1 MPTPTK
7 ELQAMG
13 DVIADMT
20 MSLDG
25 YIADPDGRADRLF
38 GWYFGGDTEVPTP
51 DPAVSFRTTE
61 ASAGVLRDALRG
73 VGAIVGGR
81 DYFDSANGWGGAH
94 PMGVPAFILTHRP
107 PPEDWPADNDAIRF
121 VYDGIESAIAQAR
134 EVAGDKTVAVATPST
149 TRQAYEAGLL
159 DRLSVNLV
167 PVLLGE
173 GIPWFAGMD
182 ADLEDP
188 TIVPG
193 KGVTHLR
200 YRLAKAA

>member
-1 MPTPTK
+1 
-7 ELQAMG
+7 MG
-13 DVIADMT
+13 SVIADMS

-25 YIADPDGRADRLF
+25 FIADPDGRADRLF
-38 GWYFGGDTEVPTP
+38 GWFFAGDTEVPTP

-61 ASAGVLRDALRG
+61 ESADVLRDALRS
-73 VGAIVGGR
+73 VGAVVGGR
-81 DYFDSANGWGGAH
+81 TYFDMAAGWGGAH

-121 VYDGIESAIAQAR
+121 VSDGIESAIAQAQA
-134 EVAGDKTVAVATPST
+134 VAGDKTVAIATPST

-159 DRLSVNLV
+159 DGLSVNLV

-173 GIPWFAGMD
+173 GIPWFGGID

-188 TIVPG
+188 QIVPG

-200 YRLAKAA
+200 YRLRKEA